1 MNIVVAGD
9 VHGAI
14 GALYERAHELQDKD
28 GTRVDAIFQVG
39 DLQIYSDASQ
49 VDKAVK
55 KHGGVGEFPAWLREG
70 RRAPIPTYTI
80 LGNHDDAK
88 LFYEYAGRE
97 ILPSL
102 HLLQQG
108 EISSIVIGGQA
119 IRVGALGGNY
129 SPRYFKVTPA
139 ELPTG
144 KLKHYT
150 ENHLAKLV
158 ENAPFDILLVHEA
171 PTGFVTRDGVDLGR
185 PEVRDLIEHT
195 QPRFVFFGHHHHHVE
210 GMIGNTTVIGL
221 AGVQRDGGLYVL
233 RDLRFR

>member
-1 MNIVVAGD
+1 MIIVAGD

-14 GALYERAHELQDKD
+14 GALYEKAREFQDKH
-28 GTRVDAIFQVG
+28 GIPIDAILQVG

-70 RRAPIPTYTI
+70 RLAPIPTYAI

-88 LFYEYAGRE
+88 LFYEYAGRD
-97 ILPSL
+97 IIPSL
-102 HLLQQG
+102 HLLAQG
-108 EISSIVIGGQA
+108 EVASIVLGGNTV
-119 IRVGALGGNY
+119 RVGALGGNY
-129 SPRYFKVTPA
+129 SPRYFNVKPA

-150 ENHLAKLV
+150 ESHIARLV
-158 ENAPFDILLVHEA
+158 EFAPFDILLVHEA
-171 PTGFVTRDGVDLGR
+171 PTGFVTRDGADLGR
-185 PEVRDLIEHT
+185 PEVRDLIERT

-210 GMIGNTTVIGL
+210 GMIGNTVVIGM
-221 AGVQRDGGLYVL
+221 AGIHMPGGLYLV
-233 RDLRFR
+233 RDI